1 MGTHPIFESDFDCLT
16 DMSYGDS
23 ASELIKELSRA
34 VDSLPNYDDV
44 AVREVVEEC
53 INLEAKNREAYN
65 SEELS
70 RLIAGAEDQTSI
82 LDEATNESD
91 ITVYVN
97 CAVRKSAIDRNKRC
111 LIAYHMRRLEMIKK
125 MRFELGP
132 VIPAHIRN
140 GLSTRE
146 RKFFNEYNKG
156 LSRLMRSYGGIDITQ
171 NLTPPKSLYAEVICI
186 EDAGDLELESCERIV
201 LEQNMRYFL
210 PRSAIEHLV
219 RQGLLKEI
227 EKQV

>member
-1 MGTHPIFESDFDCLT
+1 MMTP
-16 DMSYGDS
+16 
-23 ASELIKELSRA
+23 LIL
-34 VDSLPNYDDV
+34 
-44 AVREVVEEC
+44 EC
-53 INLEAKNREAYN
+53 ITLEAKNREAYN

-70 RLIAGAEDQTSI
+70 RLIAGAETSI
-82 LDEATNESD
+82 LDEATSEND

-97 CAVRKSAIDRNKRC
+97 CAVRKAAIDRNKRC
-111 LIAYHMRRLEMIKK
+111 LLAYHMKRLDMIKK

-171 NLTPPKSLYAEVICI
+171 NLTPPKSLYAEVICV
-186 EDAGDLELESCERIV
+186 ENAGDLELESGERIV

-210 PRSAIEHLV
+210 PRAAIEHLV